1 MRYSALSA
9 AAFAQSIF
17 AARRGNDIKNSGVLS
32 TGNVKEKSMAKKTVQ
47 NVLDSNQFK
56 SLVAK
61 RAKVSTLL
69 MILLFLLYYGFV
81 LLIGFNKP
89 FMAQKIGE
97 SVTLGIPMAVAVI
110 ILAWLLTLAYV
121 VWANAIYDPEVE
133 KLRGQLFD

>member
-1 MRYSALSA
+1 MRFSALPA

-17 AARRGNDIKNSGVLS
+17 AASRGNDINSGVLS
-32 TGNVKEKSMAKKTVQ
+32 TGNVKEKSMAKKSVQ

>member
-1 MRYSALSA
+1 
-9 AAFAQSIF
+9 
-17 AARRGNDIKNSGVLS
+17 
-32 TGNVKEKSMAKKTVQ
+32 MAKKTVQ

-110 ILAWLLTLAYV
+110 ILAWLLTLTYV